1 MEVESNF
8 DKEVRATVAALEA
21 IVWLIVAVLVVFWI
35 IGFFFAHLGTLIW
48 IALVVA
54 AILLIYNLL
63 TRGRAAI

>member
-1 MEVESNF
+1 M
-8 DKEVRATVAALEA
+8 AALEA
-21 IVWLIVAVLVVFWI
+21 ILWLIIVVLVVFWI

-63 TRGRAAI
+63 TRGGAEI